1 MVYHLNSFQS
11 GTLLTQCTFV
21 LFVVVCLFSISS
33 QLNLEL
39 NSVSLIIHYQNSN
52 SSVFGKRHIGC
63 FFVLGNYQATIQ
75 LSSSDIDCLAGCLMH
90 FYPRL
95 QSHLS
100 PVSWASTMVVDK
112 SIGITGN
119 FKISHS
125 PVELSLF
132 GGLQSVVW
140 HSSLFVKGILIFI
153 FALGPINCLVG
164 SEYIIICFL
173 IAYS

>member
-1 MVYHLNSFQS
+1 MFQPIIELSFALLGHVLPLEFFS
-11 GTLLTQCTFV
+11 KWYLLTQNTFV

-39 NSVSLIIHYQNSN
+39 NSVSLRIHYQNSN

-75 LSSSDIDCLAGCLMH
+75 MSSSDIDCLAGCLMY
-90 FYPRL
+90 FFPRL

-100 PVSWASTMVVDK
+100 PVSRASTMVVDK
-112 SIGITGN
+112 SIGIIGN
-119 FKISHS
+119 FKIAHS

-132 GGLQSVVW
+132 GGLQSVV
-140 HSSLFVKGILIFI
+140 
-153 FALGPINCLVG
+153 
-164 SEYIIICFL
+164 
-173 IAYS
+173 